1 MVRTRV
7 VRALPTDRIAGQSC
21 AWAQILREMVKEG
34 IRSSR
39 SLVDPLLGQIVQK
52 FIGLLFVLERLSQQ
66 LRGILEA
73 KVSRPTAESS
83 IPGDLIIL
91 PLALRR

>member
-1 MVRTRV
+1 
-7 VRALPTDRIAGQSC
+7 
-21 AWAQILREMVKEG
+21 MVKEG

-39 SLVDPLLGQIVQK
+39 SLVDLLGQIVQK
-52 FIGLLFVLERLSQQ
+52 FIGLLFLLERLSQQ
-66 LRGILEA
+66 LRDILEA

>member
-39 SLVDPLLGQIVQK
+39 SLVDLLGQIVQK
-52 FIGLLFVLERLSQQ
+52 FIGLLFLLERLSRQ
-66 LRGILEA
+66 LRDILEA